1 MIHLRWRQN
10 SRSWDFFK
18 YEAMRNIRLIG
29 VLCCALM
36 AWSVSGQSRAEQLMA
51 RMQSAI
57 AALGAY
63 EAAFTVNIEGTE
75 LSGTLAVAGARY
87 RIHMGTMEV
96 YGDSLLRYEINHD
109 RREVTLMPT
118 ERESTN
124 LLSNPAHAL
133 SAVAAAEAALL
144 MEKEGVAELLVQP
157 PHEQGQ
163 IRLWLDTTSA
173 LPTKIRYEQE
183 GIGVDIGIRSL
194 KKMTTP
200 LPTYDASKYAAYE
213 QIDFR

>member
-1 MIHLRWRQN
+1 M
-10 SRSWDFFK
+10 K
-18 YEAMRNIRLIG
+18 KIRLIG
-29 VLCCALM
+29 VICCALM
-36 AWSVSGQSRAEQLMA
+36 VWSVSGQSRAEQLLA

-57 AALGAY
+57 AAFEAY
-63 EAAFTVNIEGTE
+63 ETAFTVNIEGTE
-75 LSGTLAVAGARY
+75 LSGTLAVEGARY
-87 RIHMGTMEV
+87 QIQMGMMEV

-118 ERESTN
+118 EKESTN

-133 SAVAAAEAALL
+133 SAVATAEAALL
-144 MEKEGVAELLVQP
+144 LEKEGVAELLVQP

-163 IRLWLDTTSA
+163 IRLWLDTA
-173 LPTKIRYEQE
+173 RNLPTKIRYEQE

-194 KKMTTP
+194 KKRTTP
-200 LPTYDASKYAAYE
+200 LPAYDAAKYAAYE

>member
-1 MIHLRWRQN
+1 M
-10 SRSWDFFK
+10 
-18 YEAMRNIRLIG
+18 
-29 VLCCALM
+29 V
-36 AWSVSGQSRAEQLMA
+36 WSVSGQSRAEQLLA

-57 AALGAY
+57 AAFEAY
-63 EAAFTVNIEGTE
+63 ETAFTVNIEGAE

-87 RIHMGTMEV
+87 QIQMGAMEV

-118 ERESTN
+118 EKESTN

-133 SAVAAAEAALL
+133 SAVATAEAALL
-144 MEKEGVAELLVQP
+144 LEKEGVAELLVQP

-163 IRLWLDTTSA
+163 IRLWLDIA
-173 LPTKIRYEQE
+173 RNLPTKIRYEQE

-194 KKMTTP
+194 KKRTTP
-200 LPTYDASKYAAYE
+200 LPAYDAAKYAAYE

>member
-1 MIHLRWRQN
+1 MN
-10 SRSWDFFK
+10 VTMK
-18 YEAMRNIRLIG
+18 TRLLIA
-29 VLCCALM
+29 VCCALI
-36 AWSVSGQSRAEQLMA
+36 AWPVSGQSRAEQLLA
-51 RMQSAI
+51 RMQSSI
-57 AALGAY
+57 AAFEAY
-63 EAAFTVNIEGTE
+63 ESAFTVTIEGTE

-118 ERESTN
+118 EKESTN
-124 LLSNPAHAL
+124 LLSNPAQAL
-133 SAVAAAEAALL
+133 AVVAAAEAALL

-183 GIGVDIGIRSL
+183 GIGVDIGIRAL

-200 LPTYDASKYAAYE
+200 LPAYDASKYAAYE

>member
-1 MIHLRWRQN
+1 MN
-10 SRSWDFFK
+10 VTMK
-18 YEAMRNIRLIG
+18 TRLLIA
-29 VLCCALM
+29 LCCVLLVAT
-36 AWSVSGQSRAEQLMA
+36 VSGQSRAEQLLK
-51 RMQSAI
+51 RMQTSI
-57 AALGAY
+57 AAMGAY
-63 EAAFTVNIEGTE
+63 ETAFVVDIEGAE

-87 RIHMGTMEV
+87 HIQMGTMEV

-118 ERESTN
+118 EKESTN

-144 MEKEGVAELLVQP
+144 MEKDGVAELLVQP

-163 IRLWLDTTSA
+163 IRLWLDATRG

-183 GIGVDIGIRSL
+183 GIGVDIGIRAL
-194 KKMTTP
+194 KKMAAP
-200 LPTYDASKYAAYE
+200 LPAYDAAKYAAYE